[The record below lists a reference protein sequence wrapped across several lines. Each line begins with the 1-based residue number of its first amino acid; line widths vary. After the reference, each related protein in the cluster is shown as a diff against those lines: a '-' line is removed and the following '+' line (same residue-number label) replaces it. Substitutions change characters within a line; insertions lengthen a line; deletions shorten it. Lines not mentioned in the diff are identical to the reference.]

1 MRHSEILTV
10 ALVTG
15 ATAYNLPNNLKQ
27 IYDKH
32 KRKCSKV
39 LAKGCTKGDVSQR
52 GESFSYCGNIPGSIF
67 ISSSKGYTNIDI
79 ECDGVNNSAGKC
91 ANDPSGHGET
101 ARRGGFFKSDVKK
114 FDISD
119 LDANIHPY
127 VVFGNEDHSPKF
139 KPQSHGMQPLSVMA
153 VGCNG
158 QLHYGIWG
166 DTDRGVSTGGASISL
181 AGLCFPNEHL
191 DGNHGHDPNDVR
203 FMGGG
208 FTSKDAVP
216 GATAN
221 WKGKNAKEFE
231 DSIKSIGDKLVAGLK
246 A

>member
-1 MRHSEILTV
+1 MRLSEILTV

-15 ATAYNLPNNLKQ
+15 ATAYNLPNNLKK

-32 KRKCSKV
+32 KGKCSKV
-39 LAKGCTKGDVSQR
+39 LAKGFTNGDASQ
-52 GESFSYCGNIPGSIF
+52 GKSFSYCGDIPGAIF
-67 ISSSKGYTNIDI
+67 ISSSKGYTNMDID
-79 ECDGVNNSAGKC
+79 CDGANNSAGKC
-91 ANDPSGHGET
+91 ANDPSGQGET
-101 ARRGGFFKSDVKK
+101 AFKSDVKK
-114 FDISD
+114 FGISD

-153 VGCNG
+153 VVCNG

-166 DTDRGVSTGGASISL
+166 DTNGGVSTGEASISL
-181 AGLCFPNEHL
+181 ADLCFPNEHL
-191 DGNHGHDPNDVR
+191 DGNHGHDPNDVL
-203 FMGGG
+203 FIG

-216 GATAN
+216 GATAK
-221 WKGKNAKEFE
+221 WKAKNAKEFE